1 MLGTRQETRQCF
13 RVTHPL
19 ENSAGLKAN
28 QYQGRIVMTIVQT
41 LGISSGTLY
50 AIKNAAPHG
59 IASGRFLQSH
69 PHLAHFCS
77 DSARVAGRACEAL
90 SENREIVLMAGAI
103 AAFTVG
109 AICMGRDV
117 VMASIS

>member
-1 MLGTRQETRQCF
+1 
-13 RVTHPL
+13 
-19 ENSAGLKAN
+19 
-28 QYQGRIVMTIVQT
+28 MTIVQT
-41 LGISSGTLY
+41 LGISSGTLF
-50 AIKNAAPHG
+50 AIKNAVPHG
-59 IASGRFLQSH
+59 LESSRFLQNH

-77 DSARVAGRACEAL
+77 DSTRIAGRACEAL

-103 AAFTVG
+103 AAFAVG